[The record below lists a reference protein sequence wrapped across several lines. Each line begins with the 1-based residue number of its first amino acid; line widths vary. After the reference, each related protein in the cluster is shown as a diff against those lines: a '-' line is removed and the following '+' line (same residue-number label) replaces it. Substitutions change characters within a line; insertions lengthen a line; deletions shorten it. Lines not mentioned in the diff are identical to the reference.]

1 MEFNDIKL
9 KINGTLLPV
18 PVEFDMELSDLDD
31 ETSTR
36 DIKTMKLK
44 RNRIRANIYKI
55 TLGYSLDETAT
66 ISLILNL
73 VSDATFE
80 VEMFDIVE
88 MKRVKKTM
96 YAGPKSFGYMLNKD
110 VWVKGLKLSLVEV

>member
-1 MEFNDIKL
+1 MNFNDIKL

-18 PVEFDMELSDLDD
+18 PVEFDVELSDLDD

-55 TLGYSLDETAT
+55 TLGYSLDEPETV
-66 ISLILNL
+66 SLVLNL

-80 VEMFDIVE
+80 VEMFDILT

-96 YAGPKSFGYMLNKD
+96 YAGSKSFGYMLNKD